1 MKNKSNIQHYAQ
13 KYSIFIVLIALF
25 IACSVISPYF
35 LQTSNL
41 MNVSN
46 QLCVGILIAF
56 GEMLLIISGFLDL
69 SVGAVLAL
77 AGVLSVSTY
86 KATGSMML
94 AICVAL
100 TVAVLCNIVNAF
112 FIAECKVPAFIA
124 TLGMQQAARGVAL
137 YYTGGQ
143 NILQL
148 GDYVKIGQGKLGIF
162 PVPVLI
168 VIVVSILIWYIVNN
182 TRHGRGLYAIG
193 GSRSAAEASGIN
205 AKRSIYVTYIINGL
219 LIGLAGMIF
228 MARNNAGLPNG
239 AIGYEMT
246 GLTAAIVGGTSFTG
260 GIGTVSGTIA
270 GAFIIGFLENIMNL
284 TGVNAYIQEII
295 KGSIIVLAVAF
306 DVVSKSKKSQKV
318 IVSKDENKNDNNG
331 NNDNN
336 SDGIIDA
343 KIEVT
348 DQNADQIIDDNGAKA

>member
-1 MKNKSNIQHYAQ
+1 MKNKSNIQHYMQ

-25 IACSVISPYF
+25 VACSSISPYF
-35 LQTSNL
+35 LTSGNL
-41 MNVSN
+41 INVSK
-46 QLCVGILIAF
+46 QLCVGILIAY
-56 GEMLLIISGFLDL
+56 GEMLLIVSGFLDL

-77 AGVLSVSTY
+77 AGVLSVSVFKT
-86 KATGSMML
+86 TGSLTL
-94 AICVAL
+94 AVVTAL
-100 TVAVLCNIVNAF
+100 SVAVLCNLINAF
-112 FIAECKVPAFIA
+112 FVAQCNVPAFIA

-148 GDYVKIGQGKLGIF
+148 GDYVVIGQGSIGFIPI
-162 PVPVLI
+162 PVVI
-168 VIVVSILIWYIVNN
+168 VIVVTIFIWYIVNN

-205 AKRSIYVTYIINGL
+205 AKRSIYVTYMINGL
-219 LIGLAGMIF
+219 LVGLAGMIF

-260 GIGTVSGTIA
+260 GIGTVSGTVA

-284 TGVNAYIQEII
+284 TGVNSYIQEII
-295 KGSIIVLAVAF
+295 KGGIIVLAVAF
-306 DVVSKSKKSQKV
+306 DVVSKSKKSNKV
-318 IVSKDENKNDNNG
+318 IVAKEDNKVANKEDN
-331 NNDNN
+331 
-336 SDGIIDA
+336 
-343 KIEVT
+343 
-348 DQNADQIIDDNGAKA
+348 KAEA

>member
-1 MKNKSNIQHYAQ
+1 MKNKSNIQHYMQ

-25 IACSVISPYF
+25 VACSSISPYF
-35 LQTSNL
+35 LTSGNL
-41 MNVSN
+41 INVSK
-46 QLCVGILIAF
+46 QLCVGILIAY
-56 GEMLLIISGFLDL
+56 GEMLLIVSGFLDL

-77 AGVLSVSTY
+77 AGVLSVSVFKT
-86 KATGSMML
+86 TGSLTL
-94 AICVAL
+94 AVVTAL
-100 TVAVLCNIVNAF
+100 SVAVLCNLINAF
-112 FIAECKVPAFIA
+112 FVAQCNVPAFIA

-148 GDYVKIGQGKLGIF
+148 GDYVVIGQGSIGFIPI
-162 PVPVLI
+162 PVVI
-168 VIVVSILIWYIVNN
+168 VIVVTIFIWYIVNN

-205 AKRSIYVTYIINGL
+205 AKRSIYVTYMINGL
-219 LIGLAGMIF
+219 LVGLAGMIF

-260 GIGTVSGTIA
+260 GIGTVSGTVA

-284 TGVNAYIQEII
+284 TGVNSYIQEII
-295 KGSIIVLAVAF
+295 KGGIIVLAVAF
-306 DVVSKSKKSQKV
+306 DVVSKSKKSNKV
-318 IVSKDENKNDNNG
+318 IVAKEDNKVENKEDN
-331 NNDNN
+331 
-336 SDGIIDA
+336 
-343 KIEVT
+343 K
-348 DQNADQIIDDNGAKA
+348 AKA

>member
-1 MKNKSNIQHYAQ
+1 MKGKGTQYLQ
-13 KYSIFIVLIALF
+13 KFSIYIVLVVLF

-35 LQTSNL
+35 LQSSNL
-41 MNVSN
+41 INVTR
-46 QLCVGILIAF
+46 QLCVGILIAY

-77 AGVLSVSTY
+77 SGVLSVSVY
-86 KATGSMML
+86 KSTGSML
-94 AICVAL
+94 VAIVVAL
-100 TVAVLCNIVNAF
+100 AVAVACNIVNAIF
-112 FIAECKVPAFIA
+112 VANFNVPAFIA
-124 TLGMQQAARGVAL
+124 TLGMQQVARGIAL

-148 GDYVKIGQGKLGIF
+148 GNFVKIGQGSIGPIPI
-162 PVPVLI
+162 PVIIIILVTII
-168 VIVVSILIWYIVNN
+168 VWYIVNN
-182 TRHGRGLYAIG
+182 TKYGRGLYAIG

-205 AKRSIYVTYIINGL
+205 SKKSIYRSYIINGI

-270 GAFIIGFLENIMNL
+270 GAFIIGFLENVMNL
-284 TGVNAYIQEII
+284 LGVNSYIQQVIE
-295 KGSIIVLAVAF
+295 GSIIALAVAF
-306 DVVSKSKKSQKV
+306 DVVSKSKKSSKV
-318 IVSKDENKNDNNG
+318 ILVKDESKDAEKEE
-331 NNDNN
+331 
-336 SDGIIDA
+336 
-343 KIEVT
+343 KKE
-348 DQNADQIIDDNGAKA
+348 

>member
-1 MKNKSNIQHYAQ
+1 MKNKSNIQHYMQ

-25 IACSVISPYF
+25 VACSSISPYF
-35 LQTSNL
+35 LTSGNL
-41 MNVSN
+41 INVSK
-46 QLCVGILIAF
+46 QLCVGILIAY
-56 GEMLLIISGFLDL
+56 GEMLLIVSGFLDL

-77 AGVLSVSTY
+77 AGVLSVSVFKT
-86 KATGSMML
+86 TGSLTL
-94 AICVAL
+94 AVVTAL
-100 TVAVLCNIVNAF
+100 SVAVLCNLINAF
-112 FIAECKVPAFIA
+112 FVAQCNVPAFIA

-148 GDYVKIGQGKLGIF
+148 GDYVVIGQGSIGFIPI
-162 PVPVLI
+162 PVVI
-168 VIVVSILIWYIVNN
+168 VIVVTIFIWYIVNN

-205 AKRSIYVTYIINGL
+205 AKRSIYVTYMINGL
-219 LIGLAGMIF
+219 LVGLAGMIF

-260 GIGTVSGTIA
+260 GIGTVSGTVA

-295 KGSIIVLAVAF
+295 KGGIIVLAVAF
-306 DVVSKSKKSQKV
+306 DVVSKSKKSNKV
-318 IVSKDENKNDNNG
+318 IVAKEDNKVENKEDN
-331 NNDNN
+331 
-336 SDGIIDA
+336 
-343 KIEVT
+343 
-348 DQNADQIIDDNGAKA
+348 KAEA